1 MRGRNGTGTDALTMP
16 YTYISD
22 LPDSVRDHLPHH
34 AQEIYLA
41 AFNNAWEEYAARE
54 DREIV
59 AHKVAWAAVKRT
71 YRKEGDT
78 WVRK

>member
-1 MRGRNGTGTDALTMP
+1 MP
-16 YTYISD
+16 YREISD
-22 LPDSVRDHLPHH
+22 LPDSVKNHLPHH
-34 AQEIYLA
+34 GQEIYLA

-59 AHKVAWAAVKRT
+59 AHKVAWAAVKRQ
-71 YRKEGDT
+71 YIKAGGQ

>member
-1 MRGRNGTGTDALTMP
+1 MP
-16 YTYISD
+16 YREISD
-22 LPDSVRDHLPHH
+22 LPDSVKNHLPHH

-41 AFNNAWEEYAARE
+41 AFNNAWEEYAARA

-59 AHKVAWAAVKRT
+59 AHKVAWAAVKRQ
-71 YRKEGDT
+71 YIKAGGQ